1 MHMRESGIQEI
12 TAHVRLEDCSDHLCR
27 KVFFFTNEKRKKKK
41 SELFS
46 ASGEMQYAS
55 KTHGMLEICSVHI
68 KQMQGFG
75 SEEIGLDNNY

>member
-1 MHMRESGIQEI
+1 MRRE
-12 TAHVRLEDCSDHLCR
+12 
-27 KVFFFTNEKRKKKK
+27 KKK